1 MPYSVNIIDPSMR
14 LLVLA
19 LYFLMV
25 APGLFSMQQPVKT
38 QTQSIRQSYSFS
50 PYPGPGQDIVNTIL
64 GTLAQGQGKLRV
76 YTSYQLHLSLRME
89 LYEDTENSV
98 CLRVFADKLDIEGD
112 TFYKDFSLSHLLL
125 PGKAGFNVM
134 VSDGDQDI
142 IYSGEFAG
150 KEAPVQGTLWL
161 EITFPYKGSI
171 HELDVRF
178 SDAVFYYDDRTL
190 ERILQWNQS
199 LQGYYAAPARLGKI
213 RDLIRNMDPNDP
225 ENILIE
231 EFRLCEAEALM
242 GVIGFEP
249 FHHWLDL
256 PNNDPLVFIPVYEAL
271 KRQIDSLRTAFN
283 HSIVHIDSL
292 FYRRGMSLAEAYS
305 PAHGRPHFLS
315 AITYN
320 PFHIPAHLALAR
332 EDRMSGN
339 KGDALN
345 RLESIMTLMQ
355 PGPVLRRETH
365 LLADTVLAM
374 FFDAAR
380 AMIAEER
387 HTSSLDILGHASSFC
402 GSVDGLY
409 PCPDQLHALLAQS
422 HMGVYRSFL
431 VVAGR
436 ALRTGNLDFARTYLQ
451 TAGDYQQE
459 HSDFIPHDAEVTALL
474 FRVFT
479 RYRVLAETYE
489 MQGDAVKA
497 GRYFAVTGEMAR
509 NHPSLFDHARHSQMQ
524 ETIQTGVLN
533 YAAAGMPRQSTGLL
547 RALKDLGVASG
558 AVEYHQRVA
567 GIEAARYYQG
577 MPGLQK
583 EPGDLVR
590 ELTGNDPW
598 FETFVRY
605 FMDSW

>member
-1 MPYSVNIIDPSMR
+1 MPYSVNIMGSSMR
-14 LLVLA
+14 LLVFA
-19 LYFLMV
+19 LYFLTI
-25 APGLFSMQQPVKT
+25 APGLFSMQQPVETK
-38 QTQSIRQSYSFS
+38 TQSIRQSYSFS

-76 YTSYQLHLSLRME
+76 YTWYQLHLSLRME

-112 TFYKDFSLSHLLL
+112 TSYKDFSLSHLLP
-125 PGKAGFNVM
+125 PGKADFKVM

-150 KEAPVQGTLWL
+150 KEAPVHGTLWL

-171 HELDVRF
+171 REFDVRF
-178 SDAVFYYDDRTL
+178 SDAVFYYDGRTL
-190 ERILQWNQS
+190 EHILQWNQS
-199 LQGYYAAPARLGKI
+199 LQGYYAAPDRLGKI
-213 RDLIRNMDPNDP
+213 RELIRDMDPNDP
-225 ENILIE
+225 ENILLE

-242 GVIGFEP
+242 GAISFEP

-256 PNNDPLVFIPVYEAL
+256 PNNDPLAFIPAYDTL
-271 KRQIDSLRTAFN
+271 KLQIDSLRSAFN

-292 FYRRGMSLAEAYS
+292 FYHHGMSLAEAHS

-332 EDRMSGN
+332 EDRLSGN

-355 PGPVLRRETH
+355 PGPALRRETH
-365 LLADTVLAM
+365 MLADSVLAM

-387 HTSSLDILGHASSFC
+387 HTSSLDILSHACSFC
-402 GSVDGLY
+402 SSVEGRY
-409 PCPDQLHALLAQS
+409 SCPDQLHALLTQS
-422 HMGVYRSFL
+422 HMGIYRSFL

-436 ALRTGNLDFARTYLQ
+436 ALRTDNLDFARTYLQ

-459 HSDFIPHDAEVTALL
+459 HPDFIPHDGEVTALL

-479 RYRVLAETYE
+479 RHRVLAETYE
-489 MQGDAVKA
+489 MQGDAAEA
-497 GRYFAVTGEMAR
+497 GRYFAATGEMAR

-567 GIEAARYYQG
+567 GIKAARYYQG
-577 MPGLQK
+577 MPGLQE

>member
-1 MPYSVNIIDPSMR
+1 MR